1 MKQLNR
7 VPFPTDVDRWF
18 TSEIN
23 FPSVANA
30 LTCKGKLEEL
40 CGHEVTMTPAD
51 GGGVH
56 LEGAFDLG
64 SFNEEEDHGLAK
76 IVSEFT
82 NLQETMLLKFIYID
96 SSGYFG
102 GQVVKYCLQT
112 GAELECFGLNECFEN
127 EDLPV
132 RKEDIAKQPAVES
145 RILFISNE
153 HPAISFFGGIENVKD
168 YFQKE
173 LNSQNFNWENIQIS
187 LDAYRAEG
195 HSELRLY
202 WELLEVSSGFIPEFD
217 SHQVYAILLTK

>member
-30 LTCKGKLEEL
+30 LTCKAKLEEL

-56 LEGAFDLG
+56 FEGAFDLG
-64 SFNEEEDHGLAK
+64 SFNEEDDHGLAK
-76 IVSEFT
+76 IVSLFT

-112 GAELECFGLNECFEN
+112 GTELECFGLNECFEN

-132 RKEDIAKQPAVES
+132 RKEDIAKQLEIKHRVLYIN
-145 RILFISNE
+145 RN
-153 HPAISFFGGIENVKD
+153 HPAINVGGDVRG
-168 YFQKE
+168 FQKYIQLKLSTGAFDWVDLE
-173 LNSQNFNWENIQIS
+173 RYLNIFSAKAKNSQ
-187 LDAYRAEG
+187 EG
-195 HSELRLY
+195 FFELKN
-202 WELLEVSSGFIPEFD
+202 LEDYLID
-217 SHQVYAILLTK
+217 SFEYKLVDAILLTK

>member
-7 VPFPTDVDRWF
+7 VSFPTDVDRWF

-30 LTCKGKLEEL
+30 LTCKAKLEDL

-64 SFNEEEDHGLAK
+64 TFNEEDDHGLAK
-76 IVSEFT
+76 IVSLFT

-132 RKEDIAKQPAVES
+132 RKEDIAKQPVVEQ
-145 RILFISNE
+145 RVLYINCD
-153 HPAISFFGGIENVKD
+153 HPAILSEENIHD
-168 YFQKE
+168 FQKYVQLKLSTGAFDWDDLERHLNTFSVKAKNSKVGFFE
-173 LNSQNFNWENIQIS
+173 LNN
-187 LDAYRAEG
+187 
-195 HSELRLY
+195 
-202 WELLEVSSGFIPEFD
+202 PEHNLIESFD
-217 SHQVYAILLTK
+217 DNEIYAVILIK